1 MTGEGKIMVKKVL
14 GREGESYPVCSV
26 LHFISASSMREKQT
40 SADHEHSRKGK
51 YNVSASHVCLQHVI

>member
-40 SADHEHSRKGK
+40 SAIMSTVERENIMFPLLMFV
-51 YNVSASHVCLQHVI
+51 YNM